1 MSSNRTVSVDD
12 LSTAVKRELEEY
24 CDFTAEEVKKIVE
37 EVGENVKKEIQAN
50 APVDT
55 GAYRKSWKVTK
66 SKETA
71 TSKTVVIHSDKRYRL
86 THLLEKGHAKRGGGR
101 VAAKVHIAPAEAN
114 AEKQLMERVERS
126 LKK

>member
-24 CDFTAEEVKKIVE
+24 CDFTAEKVKQIVE

-55 GAYRKSWKVTK
+55 GAYRRSWKVTK
-66 SKETA
+66 SSETA
-71 TSKTVVIHSDKRYRL
+71 TSKTVVVHSEKRYRL

-114 AEKQLMERVERS
+114 AEKQLIEKVERS
-126 LKK
+126 LKG